1 MDKETRTR
9 IDLGR
14 TNRRAVLSEP
24 VLNGPLSRTEI
35 AKATGLTT
43 ATVSRIT
50 RDLIEAGLLMELS
63 EDMNKVDDGPRS
75 PGRRFVHLDVNA
87 PGGYVLGI
95 GVNVFSQS
103 VTLADL
109 KNRRLARVDLKLS
122 DLTNPNMVIERL
134 TETANAMVA
143 EHVIDRRRL
152 LGASVAFTGAV
163 DPDGGVVRTSPYLR
177 WGEVALGGCLTSAL
191 GIPVR
196 IESLPAALA
205 LAESRFGIA
214 LGVQNLLTINCS
226 LGIGASLIMDGR
238 LIRGHNFSV
247 GLIGGIAAPGVQ
259 YGTIDIVAGG
269 HGALMRIHG
278 DALDIPATP
287 ANELAERLLDAL
299 DLATSGDNEA
309 TKAVTNAGHNLGKA
323 ILPFIGLLHP
333 EAIMI
338 AGPMATAPCFV
349 EACRKALAASDGYT
363 CDLKVSAM
371 SAQAAARWVS
381 IDEFLLERDL
391 NLDDLKISQAA

>member
-134 TETANAMVA
+134 TETANEMVA
-143 EHVIDRRRL
+143 EYVFDRRRL
-152 LGASVAFTGAV
+152 L
-163 DPDGGVVRTSPYLR
+163 
-177 WGEVALGGCLTSAL
+177 
-191 GIPVR
+191 
-196 IESLPAALA
+196 
-205 LAESRFGIA
+205 AESRPTRRREA
-214 LGVQNLLTINCS
+214 RR
-226 LGIGASLIMDGR
+226 R
-238 LIRGHNFSV
+238 LPR
-247 GLIGGIAAPGVQ
+247 
-259 YGTIDIVAGG
+259 
-269 HGALMRIHG
+269 
-278 DALDIPATP
+278 
-287 ANELAERLLDAL
+287 
-299 DLATSGDNEA
+299 
-309 TKAVTNAGHNLGKA
+309 
-323 ILPFIGLLHP
+323 
-333 EAIMI
+333 
-338 AGPMATAPCFV
+338 
-349 EACRKALAASDGYT
+349 
-363 CDLKVSAM
+363 
-371 SAQAAARWVS
+371 
-381 IDEFLLERDL
+381 
-391 NLDDLKISQAA
+391 